1 MEPTRI
7 SGPQGSQGAQGT
19 QSARG
24 KSQTQQAGGPVD
36 PSAQGGFLA
45 LLASLDGTLP
55 GDGLPLDTES
65 DSSASQTAIM
75 GSDNAVA
82 IGRADPAS
90 LAAWQSLLAPGAQPG
105 AAASGSVAAGDGGMS
120 ALAGTDWHAAADG
133 LEAQKAISRT
143 AATGFTVAT
152 GNGGA
157 VPGGG
162 AMTGLSGMAGSD
174 WLAAADGLVAQ
185 TALQDGAAE
194 AAGAKPPNGAAVG
207 YGRIFSRHHNALSQ
221 GRGDVSGVVSAA
233 AAGANGAEK
242 KQALVTAFSAM
253 QGTQAV
259 VDSRVV
265 GGPLAE
271 AGSRGGSNLLGDLGG
286 AAGAPA
292 LDLFAESRLSQRG
305 GSATSGD
312 AGGRPS
318 ADAAWGSSGTV
329 PAGPETAGLEGAAV
343 FADPTLAGAEEQIA
357 DQVAYWVNQKTQN
370 AEMTLDRDGQ
380 PVQVTVSLSGSEAH
394 VTFRSDQA
402 QTRELLDSSMAQ
414 LRDLL
419 HNEGLVLAGTTVGTT
434 ARDGASPNDSGQRQ
448 GRGGER
454 RAQVV
459 ASVPSAAVTARHNGG
474 ASDRAVDI
482 FV

>member
-24 KSQTQQAGGPVD
+24 KSQAQQAGGPVD

-55 GDGLPLDTES
+55 GEGLPLDTES
-65 DSSASQTAIM
+65 DGSASQTAILS
-75 GSDNAVA
+75 SDNTL
-82 IGRADPAS
+82 GRSETDPAS
-90 LAAWQSLLAPGAQPG
+90 LAAWQSLLAPGTQPG
-105 AAASGSVAAGDGGMS
+105 SAVAGSVAGLAAGGGAMS
-120 ALAGTDWHAAADG
+120 GLAGTDWHAAADG
-133 LEAQKAISRT
+133 L
-143 AATGFTVAT
+143 
-152 GNGGA
+152 
-157 VPGGG
+157 
-162 AMTGLSGMAGSD
+162 
-174 WLAAADGLVAQ
+174 VAQ
-185 TALQDGAAE
+185 TAMLDGAAE
-194 AAGAKPPNGAAVG
+194 AAGAKPPNGSAVG
-207 YGRIFSRHHNALSQ
+207 YGRMFSRHHNALSQ
-221 GRGDVSGVVSAA
+221 GRGEVSGLAA
-233 AAGANGAEK
+233 AANGTDT

-259 VDSRVV
+259 VDARVV

-329 PAGPETAGLEGAAV
+329 PAGPETAGVEGAAV

-459 ASVPSAAVTARHNGG
+459 ASVPTAALSTRHNGG

>member
-24 KSQTQQAGGPVD
+24 KSQAQQAGGPVD

-45 LLASLDGTLP
+45 LLASLDGTLA
-55 GDGLPLDTES
+55 GEGLPLDTES
-65 DSSASQTAIM
+65 DGCASQTAIL

-82 IGRADPAS
+82 SGRADPAS
-90 LAAWQSLLAPGAQPG
+90 LAAWQSLLAPGTQPG
-105 AAASGSVAAGDGGMS
+105 SAVAGSVASLAAGGGAMS
-120 ALAGTDWHAAADG
+120 GLAGTDWHAAADG
-133 LEAQKAISRT
+133 L
-143 AATGFTVAT
+143 
-152 GNGGA
+152 
-157 VPGGG
+157 
-162 AMTGLSGMAGSD
+162 
-174 WLAAADGLVAQ
+174 VAQ
-185 TALQDGAAE
+185 TAMLDGAAE
-194 AAGAKPPNGAAVG
+194 AAGAKPPNGSAVG
-207 YGRIFSRHHNALSQ
+207 YGRMFSRHHNALSQ
-221 GRGDVSGVVSAA
+221 GRGEVSGLAA
-233 AAGANGAEK
+233 AANGTDT

-259 VDSRVV
+259 VDARVV

-459 ASVPSAAVTARHNGG
+459 TSVPSAAVTARHNGG

>member
-24 KSQTQQAGGPVD
+24 KSQAQQAGGPVD

-45 LLASLDGTLP
+45 LLASLDGTLA
-55 GDGLPLDTES
+55 GEGLPLDTES
-65 DSSASQTAIM
+65 DGSASQTAILS
-75 GSDNAVA
+75 SDNTL
-82 IGRADPAS
+82 GRSGTDPAS
-90 LAAWQSLLAPGAQPG
+90 LAAWQSLLAPGTQPG
-105 AAASGSVAAGDGGMS
+105 SAVAGSVAG
-120 ALAGTDWHAAADG
+120 LAA
-133 LEAQKAISRT
+133 
-143 AATGFTVAT
+143 
-152 GNGGA
+152 
-157 VPGGG
+157 GGG
-162 AMTGLSGMAGSD
+162 AMSGLAGAD
-174 WLAAADGLVAQ
+174 WHAAADGLVAQ
-185 TALQDGAAE
+185 TAMLDGAAE
-194 AAGAKPPNGAAVG
+194 AAGAKLPNGSAVG
-207 YGRIFSRHHNALSQ
+207 YGRMFSRHHNALSQ
-221 GRGDVSGVVSAA
+221 GRGEVSGLAA
-233 AAGANGAEK
+233 AATAAANGTDK
-242 KQALVTAFSAM
+242 KQALVTAFSAT
-253 QGTQAV
+253 QGAQAL
-259 VDSRVV
+259 VDARVV
-265 GGPLAE
+265 SGPLAE
-271 AGSRGGSNLLGDLGG
+271 VGPRGGRDLLGGLSG
-286 AAGAPA
+286 AEGAPA
-292 LDLFAESRLSQRG
+292 LNIFAENRVPQRG

-318 ADAAWGSSGTV
+318 ADAAWGSSGAV
-329 PAGPETAGLEGAAV
+329 QAGPETAGVEGTAV

-482 FV
+482 FA

>member
-24 KSQTQQAGGPVD
+24 KSQAQQAGGPVD

-45 LLASLDGTLP
+45 LLASLDGTLA

-65 DSSASQTAIM
+65 DGSASQTAILS
-75 GSDNAVA
+75 SDNTL
-82 IGRADPAS
+82 GRSETDPAS
-90 LAAWQSLLAPGAQPG
+90 LAAWQSLLAPGTQPG
-105 AAASGSVAAGDGGMS
+105 SAVAGSVAG
-120 ALAGTDWHAAADG
+120 LAA
-133 LEAQKAISRT
+133 
-143 AATGFTVAT
+143 
-152 GNGGA
+152 
-157 VPGGG
+157 GGG
-162 AMTGLSGMAGSD
+162 AMSGLAGAD
-174 WLAAADGLVAQ
+174 WHAAADGLVAQ
-185 TALQDGAAE
+185 TAMLDGAAE
-194 AAGAKPPNGAAVG
+194 AAGAKPPNGSAVG
-207 YGRIFSRHHNALSQ
+207 YGRMFSRHHNALSQ
-221 GRGDVSGVVSAA
+221 GRGEVSGLAA
-233 AAGANGAEK
+233 AANGTDT

-259 VDSRVV
+259 VDARVV

-305 GSATSGD
+305 GSATSDD

-318 ADAAWGSSGTV
+318 ADAAWGSSGAV
-329 PAGPETAGLEGAAV
+329 QAGPETAGVEGAAV

-459 ASVPSAAVTARHNGG
+459 ASVPTAALSTRHNGG

>member
-24 KSQTQQAGGPVD
+24 KSQAQQAGGPMD

-45 LLASLDGTLP
+45 LLASLESTLP
-55 GDGLPLDTES
+55 SDGLPLDTES
-65 DSSASQTAIM
+65 DSSASQTAIL

-82 IGRADPAS
+82 SGRADPAS

-105 AAASGSVAAGDGGMS
+105 AAASGSVAG
-120 ALAGTDWHAAADG
+120 LAA
-133 LEAQKAISRT
+133 
-143 AATGFTVAT
+143 
-152 GNGGA
+152 
-157 VPGGG
+157 GGG
-162 AMTGLSGMAGSD
+162 AMSGLSGMAGSD

-221 GRGDVSGVVSAA
+221 GRGDVSGVVAAA

-259 VDSRVV
+259 VDSRLV

-318 ADAAWGSSGTV
+318 ADAAWGSSGAV
-329 PAGPETAGLEGAAV
+329 QAGPETAGVEGSAV

-402 QTRELLDSSMAQ
+402 QTRELLDSSMSQ

-419 HNEGLVLAGTTVGTT
+419 RDAGLVLSGTTVGTT
-434 ARDGASPNDSGQRQ
+434 ARDSASPNDSGQRQ
-448 GRGGER
+448 GREGER

-459 ASVPSAAVTARHNGG
+459 ASVPTAALSTRHNGG

>member
-24 KSQTQQAGGPVD
+24 KSQAQQSGGPVD

-45 LLASLDGTLP
+45 LLASLDGALA

-65 DSSASQTAIM
+65 DGSASQTAILS
-75 GSDNAVA
+75 SDNTL
-82 IGRADPAS
+82 GRSETDPAS
-90 LAAWQSLLAPGAQPG
+90 LAAWQSLLAPGTQPG
-105 AAASGSVAAGDGGMS
+105 SAVAGSVAG
-120 ALAGTDWHAAADG
+120 LAA
-133 LEAQKAISRT
+133 
-143 AATGFTVAT
+143 
-152 GNGGA
+152 
-157 VPGGG
+157 GGG
-162 AMTGLSGMAGSD
+162 AMSGLAGAD
-174 WLAAADGLVAQ
+174 WHAAADGLVAQ
-185 TALQDGAAE
+185 TAMLDGAAE
-194 AAGAKPPNGAAVG
+194 AAGAKPPNGSAVG
-207 YGRIFSRHHNALSQ
+207 YGRMFSRHHNALSQ
-221 GRGDVSGVVSAA
+221 GRGEVSGLAA
-233 AAGANGAEK
+233 AANGTDT

-259 VDSRVV
+259 VDARVV

-318 ADAAWGSSGTV
+318 ADAAWGSSGAV
-329 PAGPETAGLEGAAV
+329 QAGPETAGVEGAAV

-459 ASVPSAAVTARHNGG
+459 TSVPSAAVTARHNGG

>member
-24 KSQTQQAGGPVD
+24 KSQAQQAGGPVD

-55 GDGLPLDTES
+55 GEGPS
-65 DSSASQTAIM
+65 ADSSAALSPV
-75 GSDNAVA
+75 NA
-82 IGRADPAS
+82 DSAS
-90 LAAWQSLLAPGAQPG
+90 LAAWQGLLAPGAQPG
-105 AAASGSVAAGDGGMS
+105 TAVAA
-120 ALAGTDWHAAADG
+120 
-133 LEAQKAISRT
+133 
-143 AATGFTVAT
+143 
-152 GNGGA
+152 
-157 VPGGG
+157 GGG
-162 AMTGLSGMAGSD
+162 AMSGLAGAD
-174 WLAAADGLVAQ
+174 WHAAADGLVAQ
-185 TALQDGAAE
+185 TAMLDGAAE
-194 AAGAKPPNGAAVG
+194 AAGAKPPNGSAVG
-207 YGRIFSRHHNALSQ
+207 FGRMFSRHHNALSQ
-221 GRGDVSGVVSAA
+221 GRGEVSGLAA
-233 AAGANGAEK
+233 AATAAANGTDK
-242 KQALVTAFSAM
+242 KQALVTAFSAT
-253 QGTQAV
+253 QGAQAL
-259 VDSRVV
+259 VDARMV

-271 AGSRGGSNLLGDLGG
+271 VGPRGGSDLLGGLSG
-286 AAGAPA
+286 AEEAPA
-292 LDLFAESRLSQRG
+292 LNLFAENRVPQRG

>member
-24 KSQTQQAGGPVD
+24 KSQAQQAGGPVD

-55 GDGLPLDTES
+55 GEGPS
-65 DSSASQTAIM
+65 ADSSAALSPV
-75 GSDNAVA
+75 NA
-82 IGRADPAS
+82 DSAS
-90 LAAWQSLLAPGAQPG
+90 LAAWQGLLAPGAQPG
-105 AAASGSVAAGDGGMS
+105 TAVAAGGGAMS
-120 ALAGTDWHAAADG
+120 GLAGTDWHAAADG
-133 LEAQKAISRT
+133 L
-143 AATGFTVAT
+143 
-152 GNGGA
+152 
-157 VPGGG
+157 
-162 AMTGLSGMAGSD
+162 
-174 WLAAADGLVAQ
+174 VAQ
-185 TALQDGAAE
+185 TAMLDGAAE
-194 AAGAKPPNGAAVG
+194 AAGAKPPNGSAVG
-207 YGRIFSRHHNALSQ
+207 YGRMFSRHHNALSQ
-221 GRGDVSGVVSAA
+221 GRGEVSGLAA
-233 AAGANGAEK
+233 AANGTDT

-259 VDSRVV
+259 VDARVV

-271 AGSRGGSNLLGDLGG
+271 AGSRGGSNLLGGLGG

-459 ASVPSAAVTARHNGG
+459 TSVPSAAVTARHNGG

>member
-24 KSQTQQAGGPVD
+24 KSQAQQAGGPVD

-55 GDGLPLDTES
+55 GEGPS
-65 DSSASQTAIM
+65 ADSSAALSPV
-75 GSDNAVA
+75 NA
-82 IGRADPAS
+82 DSAS
-90 LAAWQSLLAPGAQPG
+90 LAAWQGLLAPGAQPG
-105 AAASGSVAAGDGGMS
+105 TAVAA
-120 ALAGTDWHAAADG
+120 
-133 LEAQKAISRT
+133 
-143 AATGFTVAT
+143 
-152 GNGGA
+152 
-157 VPGGG
+157 GGG
-162 AMTGLSGMAGSD
+162 AMSGLAGAD
-174 WLAAADGLVAQ
+174 WHAAADGLVAQ
-185 TALQDGAAE
+185 TAMLDGAAE
-194 AAGAKPPNGAAVG
+194 AAGAKPPNGSAVG
-207 YGRIFSRHHNALSQ
+207 YGRMFSRHHNALSQ
-221 GRGDVSGVVSAA
+221 GRGEVSGLAA
-233 AAGANGAEK
+233 AANGTDT

-259 VDSRVV
+259 VDARVV

-318 ADAAWGSSGTV
+318 ADSAWGSSGAV
-329 PAGPETAGLEGAAV
+329 QAGPETAGVEGAAV

>member
-24 KSQTQQAGGPVD
+24 KSQAQQAGGPVD

-45 LLASLDGTLP
+45 LLASLDGTLA

-65 DSSASQTAIM
+65 DGSASQTAILS
-75 GSDNAVA
+75 SDNTL
-82 IGRADPAS
+82 GRSETDPAS
-90 LAAWQSLLAPGAQPG
+90 LAAWQSLLAPGTQPES
-105 AAASGSVAAGDGGMS
+105 AVAGSVAG
-120 ALAGTDWHAAADG
+120 LAA
-133 LEAQKAISRT
+133 
-143 AATGFTVAT
+143 
-152 GNGGA
+152 
-157 VPGGG
+157 GGG
-162 AMTGLSGMAGSD
+162 AMSGLAGAD
-174 WLAAADGLVAQ
+174 WHAAADGLVAQ
-185 TALQDGAAE
+185 TAMLDGAAE
-194 AAGAKPPNGAAVG
+194 AAGAKPPNGSAVG
-207 YGRIFSRHHNALSQ
+207 YGRMFSRHHNALSQ
-221 GRGDVSGVVSAA
+221 GRGEVSGLAA
-233 AAGANGAEK
+233 AANGTDT

-259 VDSRVV
+259 VDARVV

-312 AGGRPS
+312 AGGRPP
-318 ADAAWGSSGTV
+318 ADAAWGSSGAV
-329 PAGPETAGLEGAAV
+329 QAGPETAGVEGAAV

>member
-55 GDGLPLDTES
+55 GEGLPLDTES
-65 DSSASQTAIM
+65 DGSASQTAILS
-75 GSDNAVA
+75 SDNTL
-82 IGRADPAS
+82 GRSETDPAS
-90 LAAWQSLLAPGAQPG
+90 LAAWQSLLAPGTQPG
-105 AAASGSVAAGDGGMS
+105 SAVAGSVAGLAAGGGAMS
-120 ALAGTDWHAAADG
+120 GLAGTDWHAAADG
-133 LEAQKAISRT
+133 L
-143 AATGFTVAT
+143 
-152 GNGGA
+152 
-157 VPGGG
+157 
-162 AMTGLSGMAGSD
+162 
-174 WLAAADGLVAQ
+174 VAQ
-185 TALQDGAAE
+185 TAMLDGAAE
-194 AAGAKPPNGAAVG
+194 AAGAKPPNGSAVG
-207 YGRIFSRHHNALSQ
+207 FGRIFSRHHNALSQ
-221 GRGDVSGVVSAA
+221 GRGEVSGLAA
-233 AAGANGAEK
+233 AANGTDT

-259 VDSRVV
+259 VDARVV

-318 ADAAWGSSGTV
+318 ADAAWGSSGAV
-329 PAGPETAGLEGAAV
+329 QAGPETAGVEGAAV

-459 ASVPSAAVTARHNGG
+459 TSVPSAAVTARHNGG

>member
-1 MEPTRI
+1 MEPARI

-24 KSQTQQAGGPVD
+24 KSQAQQAGGPVD

-45 LLASLDGTLP
+45 LLASLDGTLA
-55 GDGLPLDTES
+55 GEGLPLDTES
-65 DSSASQTAIM
+65 DGCASQTAIL

-82 IGRADPAS
+82 SGRADPAS
-90 LAAWQSLLAPGAQPG
+90 LAAWQSLLAPGA
-105 AAASGSVAAGDGGMS
+105 AVSGSASAVGGDMS

-133 LEAQKAISRT
+133 LAAQTVISRT

-152 GNGGA
+152 GSGGA
-157 VPGGG
+157 AAGGG
-162 AMTGLSGMAGSD
+162 AMSGLSGMAGSD

-207 YGRIFSRHHNALSQ
+207 YGRMFSRHHNALSQ
-221 GRGDVSGVVSAA
+221 GRGEVSGLAA
-233 AAGANGAEK
+233 AANGTDT

-259 VDSRVV
+259 VDARVV

-271 AGSRGGSNLLGDLGG
+271 AGSRGGSDLLGGLSG
-286 AAGAPA
+286 AEEAPA
-292 LDLFAESRLSQRG
+292 LNIFAENRVPQRG

-312 AGGRPS
+312 AGGRPP
-318 ADAAWGSSGTV
+318 ADAAWGSSGAV
-329 PAGPETAGLEGAAV
+329 QAGPETAGVEGAAV

-459 ASVPSAAVTARHNGG
+459 TSVPSAAVTARHNGG

>member
-1 MEPTRI
+1 MEPTCI

-24 KSQTQQAGGPVD
+24 KSQAQQSGGPVD

-45 LLASLDGTLP
+45 LLASLDGTLA
-55 GDGLPLDTES
+55 GEGLPLDTES
-65 DSSASQTAIM
+65 DGCASQTAIL

-82 IGRADPAS
+82 SGRADPAS
-90 LAAWQSLLAPGAQPG
+90 LAAWQSLLAPGTQPG
-105 AAASGSVAAGDGGMS
+105 SAVAGSVAGLAAGGGAVS
-120 ALAGTDWHAAADG
+120 GLAGTDWHAAADG
-133 LEAQKAISRT
+133 L
-143 AATGFTVAT
+143 
-152 GNGGA
+152 
-157 VPGGG
+157 
-162 AMTGLSGMAGSD
+162 
-174 WLAAADGLVAQ
+174 VAQ
-185 TALQDGAAE
+185 TAMLDGAAE
-194 AAGAKPPNGAAVG
+194 AAGAKPPNGSAVG
-207 YGRIFSRHHNALSQ
+207 YGRMFSRHHNALSQ
-221 GRGDVSGVVSAA
+221 GRGEVSGLAA
-233 AAGANGAEK
+233 AANGTDT

-259 VDSRVV
+259 VDARVV

-318 ADAAWGSSGTV
+318 ADAAWGSSGAV
-329 PAGPETAGLEGAAV
+329 QAGPETAGVEGAAV

>member
-1 MEPTRI
+1 M
-7 SGPQGSQGAQGT
+7 SG
-19 QSARG
+19 
-24 KSQTQQAGGPVD
+24 
-36 PSAQGGFLA
+36 
-45 LLASLDGTLP
+45 
-55 GDGLPLDTES
+55 
-65 DSSASQTAIM
+65 
-75 GSDNAVA
+75 
-82 IGRADPAS
+82 
-90 LAAWQSLLAPGAQPG
+90 
-105 AAASGSVAAGDGGMS
+105 
-120 ALAGTDWHAAADG
+120 
-133 LEAQKAISRT
+133 
-143 AATGFTVAT
+143 
-152 GNGGA
+152 
-157 VPGGG
+157 
-162 AMTGLSGMAGSD
+162 
-174 WLAAADGLVAQ
+174 LAAAA
-185 TALQDGAAE
+185 T
-194 AAGAKPPNGAAVG
+194 
-207 YGRIFSRHHNALSQ
+207 
-221 GRGDVSGVVSAA
+221 AA
-233 AAGANGAEK
+233 ANGTDK
-242 KQALVTAFSAM
+242 KQALVTAFSAT
-253 QGTQAV
+253 QGAQAL
-259 VDSRVV
+259 VDARMV

-271 AGSRGGSNLLGDLGG
+271 VGPRGGSDLLGGLSG
-286 AAGAPA
+286 AEEAPA
-292 LDLFAESRLSQRG
+292 LNIFAENRVPQRG

>member
-1 MEPTRI
+1 
-7 SGPQGSQGAQGT
+7 
-19 QSARG
+19 
-24 KSQTQQAGGPVD
+24 
-36 PSAQGGFLA
+36 
-45 LLASLDGTLP
+45 
-55 GDGLPLDTES
+55 
-65 DSSASQTAIM
+65 
-75 GSDNAVA
+75 
-82 IGRADPAS
+82 
-90 LAAWQSLLAPGAQPG
+90 
-105 AAASGSVAAGDGGMS
+105 MS
-120 ALAGTDWHAAADG
+120 
-133 LEAQKAISRT
+133 
-143 AATGFTVAT
+143 
-152 GNGGA
+152 
-157 VPGGG
+157 
-162 AMTGLSGMAGSD
+162 GLSGMAGSD

-185 TALQDGAAE
+185 TAMLDGAAE
-194 AAGAKPPNGAAVG
+194 AAGAKPPNGSAVG
-207 YGRIFSRHHNALSQ
+207 YGRMFSRHHNALSQ
-221 GRGDVSGVVSAA
+221 GRGEVSGLAA
-233 AAGANGAEK
+233 AATAAANGTDK
-242 KQALVTAFSAM
+242 KQALVTAFSAT
-253 QGTQAV
+253 QGAQAL
-259 VDSRVV
+259 VDARMV

-271 AGSRGGSNLLGDLGG
+271 VGPRGGSDLLGGLSG
-286 AAGAPA
+286 AEEAPA
-292 LDLFAESRLSQRG
+292 LNIFAENRVPQRG

-459 ASVPSAAVTARHNGG
+459 TSVPSAAVTARHNGG

>member
-24 KSQTQQAGGPVD
+24 KSQAQQAGGPVD

-45 LLASLDGTLP
+45 LLASLDGALA

-65 DSSASQTAIM
+65 DGSASQTAILS
-75 GSDNAVA
+75 SDNTL
-82 IGRADPAS
+82 GRSETDPAS
-90 LAAWQSLLAPGAQPG
+90 LAAWQSLLAPGTQPG
-105 AAASGSVAAGDGGMS
+105 SAVAGSVAG
-120 ALAGTDWHAAADG
+120 LAA
-133 LEAQKAISRT
+133 
-143 AATGFTVAT
+143 
-152 GNGGA
+152 
-157 VPGGG
+157 GGG
-162 AMTGLSGMAGSD
+162 AMSGLAGAD
-174 WLAAADGLVAQ
+174 WHAAADGLVAQ
-185 TALQDGAAE
+185 TAMLDGAAE
-194 AAGAKPPNGAAVG
+194 AAGAKPPNGSAVG
-207 YGRIFSRHHNALSQ
+207 YGRMFSRHHNALSQ
-221 GRGDVSGVVSAA
+221 GRGEVSGLAA
-233 AAGANGAEK
+233 AANGTDT

-259 VDSRVV
+259 VDARVV

-318 ADAAWGSSGTV
+318 ADAAWGSSGAV
-329 PAGPETAGLEGAAV
+329 QAGPETAGVEGAAV

>member
-24 KSQTQQAGGPVD
+24 KSQAQQAGGPVD

-45 LLASLDGTLP
+45 LLASLDGTLA

-65 DSSASQTAIM
+65 DGSASQTAILS
-75 GSDNAVA
+75 SDNTL
-82 IGRADPAS
+82 GRSETDPAS
-90 LAAWQSLLAPGAQPG
+90 LAAWQSLLAPGTQPG
-105 AAASGSVAAGDGGMS
+105 SAVAGSVAGLAAGGGAMS
-120 ALAGTDWHAAADG
+120 GLAGTDWHAAADG
-133 LEAQKAISRT
+133 L
-143 AATGFTVAT
+143 
-152 GNGGA
+152 
-157 VPGGG
+157 
-162 AMTGLSGMAGSD
+162 
-174 WLAAADGLVAQ
+174 VAQ
-185 TALQDGAAE
+185 TAMLDGAAE
-194 AAGAKPPNGAAVG
+194 AAGAKPPNGSAVG

-221 GRGDVSGVVSAA
+221 GRGEVSGLAA
-233 AAGANGAEK
+233 AANGTDT

-259 VDSRVV
+259 VDARVV

-318 ADAAWGSSGTV
+318 ADAAWGSSGAV
-329 PAGPETAGLEGAAV
+329 QAGPETAGVEGAAV

>member
-24 KSQTQQAGGPVD
+24 KSQAQQAGGPVD

-45 LLASLDGTLP
+45 LLASLESTLP
-55 GDGLPLDTES
+55 SDGLPLDTES
-65 DSSASQTAIM
+65 DSSASQTAIL

-82 IGRADPAS
+82 SGRADPAS

-105 AAASGSVAAGDGGMS
+105 SAVAGSVAGLAAGGGAMS
-120 ALAGTDWHAAADG
+120 GLAGTDWH
-133 LEAQKAISRT
+133 
-143 AATGFTVAT
+143 
-152 GNGGA
+152 
-157 VPGGG
+157 
-162 AMTGLSGMAGSD
+162 
-174 WLAAADGLVAQ
+174 AAADGLVAQ

-207 YGRIFSRHHNALSQ
+207 YGRMFSRHHNALSQ
-221 GRGDVSGVVSAA
+221 GRGDVSGVVAA
-233 AAGANGAEK
+233 AATGANGAEK
-242 KQALVTAFSAM
+242 KQTLVTAFSAM
-253 QGTQAV
+253 QGAQAV

-271 AGSRGGSNLLGDLGG
+271 AGSRGGSDLLGGLSG
-286 AAGAPA
+286 AEEAPA
-292 LDLFAESRLSQRG
+292 LNLFAENRVPQRG

>member
-24 KSQTQQAGGPVD
+24 KSQAQQAGGPVD

-45 LLASLDGTLP
+45 LLASLDGTLA

-65 DSSASQTAIM
+65 DGSASQTAILS
-75 GSDNAVA
+75 SDNTL
-82 IGRADPAS
+82 GRSETDPAS
-90 LAAWQSLLAPGAQPG
+90 LAAWQSLLAPGTQPG
-105 AAASGSVAAGDGGMS
+105 SAVAGSVAGLAAGGGAMS
-120 ALAGTDWHAAADG
+120 GLAGTDWHAAADG
-133 LEAQKAISRT
+133 L
-143 AATGFTVAT
+143 
-152 GNGGA
+152 
-157 VPGGG
+157 
-162 AMTGLSGMAGSD
+162 
-174 WLAAADGLVAQ
+174 VAQ
-185 TALQDGAAE
+185 TAMLDGAAE
-194 AAGAKPPNGAAVG
+194 AAGAKPPNGSAVG
-207 YGRIFSRHHNALSQ
+207 YGRMFSRHHNALSQ
-221 GRGDVSGVVSAA
+221 GRGEVSGLAA
-233 AAGANGAEK
+233 AANGTDT

-259 VDSRVV
+259 VDARVV

-318 ADAAWGSSGTV
+318 ADAAWGSSGAV
-329 PAGPETAGLEGAAV
+329 QAGPETAGVEGAAV

>member
-24 KSQTQQAGGPVD
+24 KSQAQQAGGPVD

-55 GDGLPLDTES
+55 GEGPS
-65 DSSASQTAIM
+65 ADSSAALSPV
-75 GSDNAVA
+75 NA
-82 IGRADPAS
+82 DSAS
-90 LAAWQSLLAPGAQPG
+90 LAAWQGLLAPGAQPG
-105 AAASGSVAAGDGGMS
+105 TAVAA
-120 ALAGTDWHAAADG
+120 
-133 LEAQKAISRT
+133 
-143 AATGFTVAT
+143 
-152 GNGGA
+152 
-157 VPGGG
+157 GGG
-162 AMTGLSGMAGSD
+162 AMSGLAGAD
-174 WLAAADGLVAQ
+174 WHAAADGLVAQ
-185 TALQDGAAE
+185 TAMLDGAAE

-207 YGRIFSRHHNALSQ
+207 YGRMFSRHHNALSQ
-221 GRGDVSGVVSAA
+221 GRGDVSGVVAA
-233 AAGANGAEK
+233 AATGANGAEK
-242 KQALVTAFSAM
+242 KQTLVTAFSAM
-253 QGTQAV
+253 QGAQAV

-271 AGSRGGSNLLGDLGG
+271 AGSRGGNDLLGGLGG

-292 LDLFAESRLSQRG
+292 LDLFAENRVPQRG

-318 ADAAWGSSGTV
+318 ADAAWGSSGAV
-329 PAGPETAGLEGAAV
+329 QAGPETAGVEGAAV

-459 ASVPSAAVTARHNGG
+459 TSVPSAAVTARHNGG

>member
-24 KSQTQQAGGPVD
+24 KSQAQQAGGPVD

-55 GDGLPLDTES
+55 GEGPS
-65 DSSASQTAIM
+65 ADSSAALSPV
-75 GSDNAVA
+75 NA
-82 IGRADPAS
+82 DSAS
-90 LAAWQSLLAPGAQPG
+90 LAAWQGLLAPGAQPG
-105 AAASGSVAAGDGGMS
+105 TAVAA
-120 ALAGTDWHAAADG
+120 
-133 LEAQKAISRT
+133 
-143 AATGFTVAT
+143 
-152 GNGGA
+152 
-157 VPGGG
+157 GGG
-162 AMTGLSGMAGSD
+162 AMSGLAGAD
-174 WLAAADGLVAQ
+174 WHAAADGLVAQ
-185 TALQDGAAE
+185 TAMLDGAAE
-194 AAGAKPPNGAAVG
+194 AAGAKPPNGSAVG
-207 YGRIFSRHHNALSQ
+207 YGRMFSRHHNALSQ
-221 GRGDVSGVVSAA
+221 GRGEVSGLAA
-233 AAGANGAEK
+233 AANGTDT

-259 VDSRVV
+259 VDARVV

-318 ADAAWGSSGTV
+318 ADAAWGSSGAV
-329 PAGPETAGLEGAAV
+329 QAGPETAGVEGTAV

-459 ASVPSAAVTARHNGG
+459 TSVPSAAVTARHNGG

>member
-24 KSQTQQAGGPVD
+24 KSQAQQAGGPVD

-55 GDGLPLDTES
+55 GEGPS
-65 DSSASQTAIM
+65 ADSSAALSPV
-75 GSDNAVA
+75 NA
-82 IGRADPAS
+82 DSAS
-90 LAAWQSLLAPGAQPG
+90 LAAWQGLLAPGAQPG
-105 AAASGSVAAGDGGMS
+105 TAVAA
-120 ALAGTDWHAAADG
+120 
-133 LEAQKAISRT
+133 
-143 AATGFTVAT
+143 
-152 GNGGA
+152 
-157 VPGGG
+157 GGG
-162 AMTGLSGMAGSD
+162 AMSGLAGAD
-174 WLAAADGLVAQ
+174 WHVAADGLVAQ
-185 TALQDGAAE
+185 TAMLDGAAE
-194 AAGAKPPNGAAVG
+194 AAGAKPPNGSAVG
-207 YGRIFSRHHNALSQ
+207 YGRMFSRHHNALSQ
-221 GRGDVSGVVSAA
+221 GRGEVSGLAA
-233 AAGANGAEK
+233 AANGTDT

-253 QGTQAV
+253 QGTQAL
-259 VDSRVV
+259 VDARVV

-292 LDLFAESRLSQRG
+292 LDLFAERRLSQRG

-318 ADAAWGSSGTV
+318 ADAAWGSSGAV
-329 PAGPETAGLEGAAV
+329 QAGPETAGVEGTAV

-459 ASVPSAAVTARHNGG
+459 TSVPSAAVTARHNGG

>member
-24 KSQTQQAGGPVD
+24 KSQAQQSGGPVD

-45 LLASLDGTLP
+45 LLASLDGALA

-65 DSSASQTAIM
+65 DGSASQTAILS
-75 GSDNAVA
+75 SDNTL
-82 IGRADPAS
+82 GRSETDPAS
-90 LAAWQSLLAPGAQPG
+90 LAAWQSLLAPGTQPG
-105 AAASGSVAAGDGGMS
+105 SAVAGSVAGLAAGGGAMS
-120 ALAGTDWHAAADG
+120 GLAGTDWHAAADG
-133 LEAQKAISRT
+133 L
-143 AATGFTVAT
+143 
-152 GNGGA
+152 
-157 VPGGG
+157 
-162 AMTGLSGMAGSD
+162 
-174 WLAAADGLVAQ
+174 VAQ
-185 TALQDGAAE
+185 TAMLDGAAE
-194 AAGAKPPNGAAVG
+194 AAGAKPPNGSAVG
-207 YGRIFSRHHNALSQ
+207 YGRMFSRHHNALSQ
-221 GRGDVSGVVSAA
+221 GRGEVSGLAA
-233 AAGANGAEK
+233 AANGTDT

-253 QGTQAV
+253 QGALAV
-259 VDSRVV
+259 VDARVV

-318 ADAAWGSSGTV
+318 ADAAWGSSGAV
-329 PAGPETAGLEGAAV
+329 QAGPETAGVEGAAV

-459 ASVPSAAVTARHNGG
+459 TSVPSAAVTTRHNGG

>member
-24 KSQTQQAGGPVD
+24 KSQAQQAGGPVD

-45 LLASLDGTLP
+45 LLASLDGTLA

-65 DSSASQTAIM
+65 DGSASQTAILS
-75 GSDNAVA
+75 SDNTL
-82 IGRADPAS
+82 GRSETDPAS
-90 LAAWQSLLAPGAQPG
+90 LAAWQSLLAPGTQPG
-105 AAASGSVAAGDGGMS
+105 SAVAGSVAGLAAGGGAMS
-120 ALAGTDWHAAADG
+120 GLAGTDWHAAADG
-133 LEAQKAISRT
+133 L
-143 AATGFTVAT
+143 
-152 GNGGA
+152 
-157 VPGGG
+157 
-162 AMTGLSGMAGSD
+162 
-174 WLAAADGLVAQ
+174 VAQ
-185 TALQDGAAE
+185 TAMLDGAAE
-194 AAGAKPPNGAAVG
+194 AAGAKPPNGSAVG
-207 YGRIFSRHHNALSQ
+207 FGRMFSRHHNALSQ
-221 GRGDVSGVVSAA
+221 GRGEVSGLAA
-233 AAGANGAEK
+233 AANGTDT

-259 VDSRVV
+259 VDARVV

-318 ADAAWGSSGTV
+318 ADAAWGSSGAV
-329 PAGPETAGLEGAAV
+329 QAGPETAGVEGAAV

-459 ASVPSAAVTARHNGG
+459 TSVPSAAVTARHNGG

>member
-1 MEPTRI
+1 MEPARI
-7 SGPQGSQGAQGT
+7 SGPQGSQGT

-24 KSQTQQAGGPVD
+24 KSQAQQAGGPVD

-55 GDGLPLDTES
+55 GEGLPLDTES
-65 DSSASQTAIM
+65 DGSASQTAILS
-75 GSDNAVA
+75 SDNTL
-82 IGRADPAS
+82 GRSGTDPAS
-90 LAAWQSLLAPGAQPG
+90 LAAWQSLLAPGTQPG
-105 AAASGSVAAGDGGMS
+105 SAVAGSVAG
-120 ALAGTDWHAAADG
+120 LAA
-133 LEAQKAISRT
+133 
-143 AATGFTVAT
+143 
-152 GNGGA
+152 
-157 VPGGG
+157 GGG
-162 AMTGLSGMAGSD
+162 AMSGLAEAD
-174 WLAAADGLVAQ
+174 WHVAADGLVAQ
-185 TALQDGAAE
+185 TAMLDGAAE
-194 AAGAKPPNGAAVG
+194 AAGAKPPNGSAVG
-207 YGRIFSRHHNALSQ
+207 YGRMFSRHHNALSQ
-221 GRGDVSGVVSAA
+221 GRGEVSGLAA
-233 AAGANGAEK
+233 AANGTDT

-253 QGTQAV
+253 QGALAV
-259 VDSRVV
+259 VDARVV

-318 ADAAWGSSGTV
+318 ADAAWGSSGAV
-329 PAGPETAGLEGAAV
+329 QAGPETAGVEGAAV

-459 ASVPSAAVTARHNGG
+459 TSVPSAAVTTRHNGG

>member
-24 KSQTQQAGGPVD
+24 KSQAQQAGGPVD

-45 LLASLDGTLP
+45 LLASLDGTLA

-65 DSSASQTAIM
+65 DGSASQTAILS
-75 GSDNAVA
+75 SDNTL
-82 IGRADPAS
+82 GRSETDPAS
-90 LAAWQSLLAPGAQPG
+90 LAAWQSLLAPGTQPG
-105 AAASGSVAAGDGGMS
+105 SAVAGSVAGLAAGGGAVS
-120 ALAGTDWHAAADG
+120 GLAGTDWHAAADG
-133 LEAQKAISRT
+133 L
-143 AATGFTVAT
+143 
-152 GNGGA
+152 
-157 VPGGG
+157 
-162 AMTGLSGMAGSD
+162 
-174 WLAAADGLVAQ
+174 VAQ
-185 TALQDGAAE
+185 TAMRDGAAE
-194 AAGAKPPNGAAVG
+194 AAGAKPPNGSAVG
-207 YGRIFSRHHNALSQ
+207 YGRMFSRHHNALSQ
-221 GRGDVSGVVSAA
+221 GRGEVSGLAA
-233 AAGANGAEK
+233 AANGTDT

-253 QGTQAV
+253 QGAQAV

-271 AGSRGGSNLLGDLGG
+271 AGSRGGNDLLGDLGG

-292 LDLFAESRLSQRG
+292 LGLFAESRLSPRG

>member
-45 LLASLDGTLP
+45 LLASLDGTLA
-55 GDGLPLDTES
+55 GEGLPLDTES
-65 DSSASQTAIM
+65 DGSASQTAILS
-75 GSDNAVA
+75 SDNTL
-82 IGRADPAS
+82 GRSETDPAS
-90 LAAWQSLLAPGAQPG
+90 LAAWQSLLAPGTQPG
-105 AAASGSVAAGDGGMS
+105 SAVAGSVAG
-120 ALAGTDWHAAADG
+120 LAA
-133 LEAQKAISRT
+133 
-143 AATGFTVAT
+143 
-152 GNGGA
+152 
-157 VPGGG
+157 GGG
-162 AMTGLSGMAGSD
+162 AMSGLAGAD
-174 WLAAADGLVAQ
+174 WHVAADGLVAQ
-185 TALQDGAAE
+185 TAMLDGAAE
-194 AAGAKPPNGAAVG
+194 AAGAKPPNGSAVG
-207 YGRIFSRHHNALSQ
+207 YGRMFSRHHNALSQ
-221 GRGDVSGVVSAA
+221 GRGEVSGLAA
-233 AAGANGAEK
+233 AANGTDT

-259 VDSRVV
+259 VDARVV

-318 ADAAWGSSGTV
+318 ADAAWGSSGAV
-329 PAGPETAGLEGAAV
+329 QAGPETAGVEGAAV

-459 ASVPSAAVTARHNGG
+459 TSVPSAAVTARHNGG